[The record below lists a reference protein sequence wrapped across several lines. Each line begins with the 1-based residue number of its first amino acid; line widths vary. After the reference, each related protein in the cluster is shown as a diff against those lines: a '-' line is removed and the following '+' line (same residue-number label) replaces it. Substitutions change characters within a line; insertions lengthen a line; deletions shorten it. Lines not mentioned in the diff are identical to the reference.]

1 MVDLLLS
8 YGYEGGAII
17 LIIVG
22 LMAILG
28 IGLNIQVQQTW
39 PILVNHKSER
49 FLRGFLL
56 SLIDDLTIFLNDRR
70 DDKPSPISNANYA
83 IGVPGGTALFG
94 EGASGNLVVGQGADS
109 GTVQMARDIQ
119 QSSINWDNKII
130 ETYSSKYLA
139 RISKCSSLLKWRD
152 LISKE
157 ETTLLESLPGMVLGL
172 VEIQQKCDL
181 LRVCKERMAV

>member
-1 MVDLLLS
+1 MTAEMTNHLRLVTPIMRSVFREEQHYLEREHL
-8 YGYEGGAII
+8 AI
-17 LIIVG
+17 
-22 LMAILG
+22 
-28 IGLNIQVQQTW
+28 W
-39 PILVNHKSER
+39 WLVKER
-49 FLRGFLL
+49 IPELW
-56 SLIDDLTIFLNDRR
+56 
-70 DDKPSPISNANYA
+70 
-83 IGVPGGTALFG
+83 
-94 EGASGNLVVGQGADS
+94 
-109 GTVQMARDIQ
+109 QMARDIQ

-181 LRVCKERMAV
+181 LRVCKERMVLICTEY